1 MKSEKELFDL
11 ARLMFH
17 INLDLSK
24 ETINSFEREELNE
37 KANEIRNTLL
47 KKGYDATE
55 FMRYQELYSKMSI
68 PEYFEF
74 IKTLE

>member
-24 ETINSFEREELNE
+24 ETINSFEREELKE
-37 KANEIRNTLL
+37 KADEIRNTILV
-47 KKGYDATE
+47 KGYDVDK
-55 FMRYQELYSKMSI
+55 FMDYQQMYKEMSMG
-68 PEYFEF
+68 EYFEF

>member
-1 MKSEKELFDL
+1 MRSEKELFNL

-24 ETINSFEREELNE
+24 ETINSFEREELKE
-37 KANEIRNTLL
+37 KANEIRSTLL
-47 KKGYDATE
+47 KKGYDAND

>member
-24 ETINSFEREELNE
+24 ENINSFEREELKE
-37 KANEIRNTLL
+37 KANEIRSTIL
-47 KKGYDATE
+47 KKGYDVDK
-55 FMRYQELYSKMSI
+55 FMDYQQMYKEMSMG
-68 PEYFEF
+68 EYFEF

>member
-24 ETINSFEREELNE
+24 ETINSFEREELKE

-47 KKGYDATE
+47 KKGYDTNE

>member
-24 ETINSFEREELNE
+24 ESISSFEKEELKE

-47 KKGYDATE
+47 KKGYDTNE
-55 FMRYQELYSKMSI
+55 FMRYQEMYSKMNI
-68 PEYFEF
+68 TEYFEF
-74 IKTLE
+74 VKTLE

>member
-11 ARLMFH
+11 ARHMFH
-17 INLDLSK
+17 INIDLSK
-24 ETINSFEREELNE
+24 ETINSFEREELKE

-47 KKGYDATE
+47 EKGYDVNK
-55 FMRYQELYSKMSI
+55 FMHYQQMYKEMSI
-68 PEYFEF
+68 GEYFEF

>member
-1 MKSEKELFDL
+1 MRSEKELFNL

-24 ETINSFEREELNE
+24 ETINSFEREELKE

-47 KKGYDATE
+47 KKGYDANK
-55 FMRYQELYSKMSI
+55 FMQYQELYSKMSI
-68 PEYFEF
+68 PEYYEF

>member
-11 ARLMFH
+11 AGLMFH

-24 ETINSFEREELNE
+24 ETINSFEREELKE
-37 KANEIRNTLL
+37 KANEIRNTILT
-47 KKGYDATE
+47 KGYDVDK
-55 FMRYQELYSKMSI
+55 FMDYQQMYKEMSMG
-68 PEYFEF
+68 EYFEF

>member
-1 MKSEKELFDL
+1 MKSEKELFNL

-24 ETINSFEREELNE
+24 ETITSFEREELKE
-37 KANEIRNTLL
+37 QANEIRNTLL
-47 KKGYDATE
+47 KKGYDANE

>member
-1 MKSEKELFDL
+1 MKSEKELFNL

-24 ETINSFEREELNE
+24 ETISSFEREELKE
-37 KANEIRNTLL
+37 KASEIRITLL
-47 KKGYDATE
+47 KKGYDTNE
-55 FMRYQELYSKMSI
+55 FMYYQELYSKMSI